1 MYRENIYWSHNLNLL
16 RSTRYSQIF
25 LFQPEQSPPCQP
37 VKKVACWRLCH
48 PAFIFQTVW
57 QSTAIVC
64 PYFLWTVCALVL
76 GSLLDSCTDIIM
88 GTHKEGGATAFWSYV
103 LNLPLSSNSI
113 VSWKFCYLVHKILRD
128 GHRNVSSVF
137 CISFTLYSSSPSLR
151 LVICNL
157 LCLFDVQVVTDS
169 YRYCRNVKDMGTL
182 WVSSCHIEAAA
193 YI

>member
-1 MYRENIYWSHNLNLL
+1 MYRENIYWSHDLNLL
-16 RSTRYSQIF
+16 RSTRSFFI
-25 LFQPEQSPPCQP
+25 LTRAVTTLPTS
-37 VKKVACWRLCH
+37 KKVACWRLCH

-64 PYFLWTVCALVL
+64 LYFLWTVCASVL

-88 GTHKEGGATAFWSYV
+88 GTHKEGGATTFWSYV

-137 CISFTLYSSSPSLR
+137 LHFLHLILFVSLAP
-151 LVICNL
+151 VG
-157 LCLFDVQVVTDS
+157 
-169 YRYCRNVKDMGTL
+169 DM
-182 WVSSCHIEAAA
+182 
-193 YI
+193 